1 MGRLDVLPTH
11 YQQGHMTMTASSDR
25 TATLD
30 GLSVDQA
37 VDIVVDETDDPDTV
51 RETLGIVAQD
61 GVVCRAGVDDALAN
75 ASKVVM
81 TAETRVEFAQ
91 NELDDIR
98 EVAASVPEF
107 DLVSTRLSEF
117 TDRLD
122 AIETQADE
130 LGDAVQDVLDL
141 KAEGELYAAAQR
153 IRQLTTAA
161 TEVQRAADDF
171 QFELDSV
178 ESWFTDADRRA
189 EELAADVDAV
199 AESMSE
205 LDGVVDSIERDD
217 EGSESADGGS
227 ESDDRGS
234 ESDDG
239 GSERDDGG
247 SDSEAAHTWAAA
259 TVRHRVVSLLLAD
272 LRAELSTLRTWAER
286 VDEAPP
292 SGIESRIDDLQA
304 SHEALGER
312 LDTCAEP
319 AWSTRFDEQLAALDE
334 ELAGIEPP
342 VSWLDVE
349 AIVEEYR
356 PVAE

>member
-1 MGRLDVLPTH
+1 
-11 YQQGHMTMTASSDR
+11 MTAAGD
-25 TATLD
+25 TANLD
-30 GLSVDQA
+30 GVPVDQA
-37 VDIVVDETDDPDTV
+37 VDIVADETDDPDAV
-51 RETLGIVAQD
+51 RETLAIAAQD
-61 GVVCRAGVDDALAN
+61 DVVCRAGVDDALAN

-81 TAETRVEFAQ
+81 TAETRTEFAG
-91 NELDDIR
+91 NKLDEVR

-107 DLVSTRLSEF
+107 DLVSARLNEF
-117 TDRLD
+117 ADRLE

-130 LGDAVQDVLDL
+130 LGDAVQDALDL
-141 KAEGELYAAAQR
+141 KAGGDLYEATQR
-153 IRQLTTAA
+153 IRQLTNAA

-189 EELAADVDAV
+189 DELAADVEAV
-199 AESMSE
+199 AESIEE
-205 LDGVVDSIERDD
+205 LDGVVDRIERDD
-217 EGSESADGGS
+217 GRVESNDGGS
-227 ESDDRGS
+227 ES
-234 ESDDG
+234 
-239 GSERDDGG
+239 DDGG

-259 TVRHRVVSLLLAD
+259 TVRHRVVSLLIAD

-312 LDTCAEP
+312 LDACADP
-319 AWSTRFDEQLAALDE
+319 AWSTRFDEQLTALDE

-342 VSWLDVE
+342 VSWIDVE
-349 AIVEEYR
+349 AVVEEHR

>member
-1 MGRLDVLPTH
+1 MPAPGD
-11 YQQGHMTMTASSDR
+11 

-30 GLSVDQA
+30 GLPVDQA
-37 VDIVVDETDDPDTV
+37 VDIVADETADPDTV
-51 RETLGIVAQD
+51 RETLAIAAQD

-91 NELDDIR
+91 NELDEIR
-98 EVAASVPEF
+98 EVAASAPEF
-107 DLVSTRLSEF
+107 DLVSVRLSEF
-117 TDRLD
+117 ADRLE

-130 LGDAVQDVLDL
+130 LGDAVQDALDL
-141 KAEGELYAAAQR
+141 KAEGDLYAAAQR

-189 EELAADVDAV
+189 EELVADVDAV
-199 AESMSE
+199 AESIEE
-205 LDGVVDSIERDD
+205 LDGVVDSIERGD
-217 EGSESADGGS
+217 GWSES
-227 ESDDRGS
+227 
-234 ESDDG
+234 
-239 GSERDDGG
+239 DDGG

-259 TVRHRVVSLLLAD
+259 TVRHRVVSLLIAD

-286 VDEAPP
+286 VDESPP

-312 LDTCAEP
+312 LDACAEP
-319 AWSTRFDEQLAALDE
+319 AWSTRFDEQLTTLE
-334 ELAGIEPP
+334 GELAEIEPP

-349 AIVEEYR
+349 AIVEEHH
-356 PVAE
+356 PVES

>member
-1 MGRLDVLPTH
+1 MERLELPPTY
-11 YQQGHMTMTASSDR
+11 YQQGQMTMTASSDR

-37 VDIVVDETDDPDTV
+37 VDIVVDETADPDTV
-51 RETLGIVAQD
+51 RETLAIAAQD

-81 TAETRVEFAQ
+81 TAETRVEFAG
-91 NELDDIR
+91 NKLDEIR

-107 DLVSTRLSEF
+107 DLVSARLSEF
-117 TDRLD
+117 ADRLE
-122 AIETQADE
+122 AIESQADE
-130 LGDAVQDVLDL
+130 LGDAVQDALDL
-141 KAEGELYAAAQR
+141 KAEGELYTAAQR
-153 IRQLTTAA
+153 IRQLTNAA

-178 ESWFTDADRRA
+178 ESWLTDADRRA
-189 EELAADVDAV
+189 KELVADVDAV
-199 AESMSE
+199 AESIAE
-205 LDGVVDSIERDD
+205 LDAAVDSIERDD
-217 EGSESADGGS
+217 GVS
-227 ESDDRGS
+227 ESDN
-234 ESDDG
+234 G

-259 TVRHRVVSLLLAD
+259 TVRHRVVSLLIAD

-312 LDTCAEP
+312 LDTCADP

-334 ELAGIEPP
+334 ELAEIEPP

-349 AIVEEYR
+349 AIVKEHH
-356 PVAE
+356 PVES

>member
-1 MGRLDVLPTH
+1 MERLELLPTD
-11 YQQGHMTMTASSDR
+11 YQQEHMTMTASGD
-25 TATLD
+25 TANLD
-30 GLSVDQA
+30 GLPVDQA
-37 VDIVVDETDDPDTV
+37 VDIVADETADPDTV

-81 TAETRVEFAQ
+81 TAETRA
-91 NELDDIR
+91 ELAGSKLDEIR
-98 EVAASVPEF
+98 EMAASVPEF
-107 DLVSTRLSEF
+107 DLVSARLSEF
-117 TDRLD
+117 ADRLE

-130 LGDAVQDVLDL
+130 LSDAVQDALEL
-141 KAEGELYAAAQR
+141 KADGELYAAAQR

-178 ESWFTDADRRA
+178 ESWLTDADRRA
-189 EELAADVDAV
+189 EELAADVEAV
-199 AESMSE
+199 AESIAE
-205 LDGVVDSIERDD
+205 LDAAVDSIERDD
-217 EGSESADGGS
+217 GGS
-227 ESDDRGS
+227 ESDDGS
-234 ESDDG
+234 EH
-239 GSERDDGG
+239 DDGG

-259 TVRHRVVSLLLAD
+259 TVRYRVVSLLIAD
-272 LRAELSTLRTWAER
+272 LRAELAALRTWAER
-286 VDEAPP
+286 DGETPP
-292 SGIESRIDDLQA
+292 SGIESRIDELQA

-319 AWSTRFDEQLAALDE
+319 AWSTRFGEQLAALDE
-334 ELAGIEPP
+334 QLEGIEPP

-349 AIVEEYR
+349 AVVEEHR